1 MNTKL
6 FIFIALVTVMPII
19 GCSQKKTQ
27 AQAKQKTVKEE
38 KPLGLSARNRGILPD
53 SLSLPADSLQA
64 NIARQKQELLKKKAK
79 HIQEAMDAVEG
90 TQDALAALQHGEKD
104 KAMAVL
110 TQVDGKIDLLLAR
123 YPEDKLIPIDASVDD
138 FNLVSN
144 LDAVKKA
151 RKEAKKLLDKGYVQ
165 DARHIIDQLVSEI
178 RVTTVYL
185 PMDTYPDA
193 IKEVAKLLNQGKENE
208 ALRVLQTALSTLVV
222 DEQAVPVPIINAE
235 AMIETASQ
243 VADTAKVQAQGLL
256 RDARGQLAMAKEL
269 GYGKRDGEYKKMEK
283 EIKSVSEK
291 LANGEKTGDLFHR
304 LLNHVRALKKKI

>member
-38 KPLGLSARNRGILPD
+38 KPLGLNARNRGILPD
-53 SLSLPADSLQA
+53 SLNLPADSLQA

-79 HIQEAMDAVEG
+79 HIKEAMDAVEG

-235 AMIETASQ
+235 ALIETASQ

-256 RDARGQLAMAKEL
+256 KDARGQLAMAKEL
-269 GYGKRDGEYKKMEK
+269 GYGKRDGEYKELEK

-291 LANGEKTGDLFHR
+291 LANGEKTSDLFHR